1 MTKWLI
7 PVKETKM
14 SEETKEIKKM
24 KMEAMRMLVKNH
36 IFKGERGNVKHL
48 GELDLDK
55 ADNVRLIISL
65 QDLTENILSRKRK
78 AEAQIAHLQK
88 VVAAYAGGVS
98 EYGGDLVRTRHMVNG
113 LKSQLEARDKQ
124 IAGLEMELIKS
135 NRQLSVFKEMF
146 IDNSQNQKSAN
157 IPIKAETPATKAHSD
172 THDLWFTK
180 FPGVEEMDRINRR
193 GGL

>member
-1 MTKWLI
+1 MAKWLI

-24 KMEAMRMLVKNH
+24 KMEAMRHMIKAH

-55 ADNVRLIISL
+55 PDNVRLIISL
-65 QDLTENILSRKRK
+65 QDLAENILGKKRK
-78 AEAQIAHLQK
+78 AEARIAHLQQ
-88 VVAAYAGGVS
+88 VVADYAGAVA
-98 EYGGDLVRTRHMVNG
+98 EYSGDLVRTRHHV
-113 LKSQLEARDKQ
+113 KSLQAQLETRDKH
-124 IAGLEMELIKS
+124 IAGLEKELNKT
-135 NRQLSVFKEMF
+135 NAHLAMFKEMF

-157 IPIKAETPATKAHSD
+157 IPIKAETPATKADSPSGQNMP
-172 THDLWFTK
+172 WRQAFGQY
-180 FPGVEEMDRINRR
+180 PGM

>member
-1 MTKWLI
+1 MAKWLI
-7 PVKETKM
+7 PVKETNM

-36 IFKGERGNVKHL
+36 IFKSERGNVKHL

-65 QDLTENILSRKRK
+65 QDLAENILGRKRK
-78 AEAQIAHLQK
+78 AEARIAHLQE
-88 VVAAYAGGVS
+88 VVRAYADAMV

-113 LKSQLEARDKQ
+113 LKSQLEARDKH
-124 IAGLEMELIKS
+124 IAGLEMELVKS

-157 IPIKAETPATKAHSD
+157 IPIKAETPATKADSPSGRNMSLRQD
-172 THDLWFTK
+172 FGQY
-180 FPGVEEMDRINRR
+180 PRM

>member
-1 MTKWLI
+1 
-7 PVKETKM
+7 M

-65 QDLTENILSRKRK
+65 QDLAENILGRKRK
-78 AEAQIAHLQK
+78 AEARISHLQE
-88 VVAAYAGGVS
+88 VIRAYAGGVS

-124 IAGLEMELIKS
+124 IASLEMELIKS

-157 IPIKAETPATKAHSD
+157 IPIKAETPATKADSPSGRNMSWRQAFGQYPGMG
-172 THDLWFTK
+172 DL
-180 FPGVEEMDRINRR
+180 
-193 GGL
+193 

>member
-1 MTKWLI
+1 MAKWLI

-65 QDLTENILSRKRK
+65 QDLAENILGRKRK
-78 AEAQIAHLQK
+78 AEARISHLQE
-88 VVAAYAGGVS
+88 VIRAYAGGVS

-113 LKSQLEARDKQ
+113 LKSQLEARDKH
-124 IAGLEMELIKS
+124 IAGLELELTKS

-157 IPIKAETPATKAHSD
+157 IPIKAETPATKADSPSGRNMSWRQAFGQYPGMG
-172 THDLWFTK
+172 DL
-180 FPGVEEMDRINRR
+180 
-193 GGL
+193 

>member
-1 MTKWLI
+1 MAKWLI

-55 ADNVRLIISL
+55 PDNVRLIISL
-65 QDLTENILSRKRK
+65 QDLAENILGKKRK
-78 AEAQIAHLQK
+78 AEARIAHLQQ
-88 VVAAYAGGVS
+88 VVAAYAGAVT
-98 EYGGDLVRTRHMVNG
+98 EYGGDLVRTRHHVRS
-113 LKSQLEARDKQ
+113 LQAQVEARDKQ
-124 IAGLEMELIKS
+124 IASLEMELIKS

-157 IPIKAETPATKAHSD
+157 IPIKAETPATKDYGTDSD
-172 THDLWFTK
+172 R
-180 FPGVEEMDRINRR
+180 FPS
-193 GGL
+193 GGWTEASRNYKDGF